1 MTNSDDDLNLD
12 DVDLAELDGAE
23 APDAADKSV
32 VLKQVDEIRDFVG
45 GLSMDDIKSGDW
57 FARLLKVSLAQYSE
71 QVTAEWFREKYPHL
85 PADAIVDARIKLAAK
100 YAGIEGGLSAAAY
113 TGAVAATIGSLGGAS
128 PLTAPAAVGSFVV
141 DLAYTTRLQLRLA
154 HDIAVLYGVPIDVN
168 DSEDLWKIIRI
179 ALLIK
184 SGEAGRGAVSKGV
197 PVVLRPVIK
206 KIFSGSTLTAVKSL
220 PVVGK
225 HLLQRNI
232 IKFSIPGVTV
242 PLSTAINYWTTK
254 SAGDYARSFFRTQA
268 QITEIVGRMMAKT
281 PHHEELLWATW
292 LVIQADGKVAEEEKL
307 LLHHVTSSI
316 SDRNPG
322 SVALVQLRETI
333 DADEAE
339 VLAKFEALDGDLQ
352 PLYECAV
359 LVAGTDGKTGKDELA
374 VLDRLAEACRVESP
388 THREATSGRD
398 FTAVRALGGRMAG
411 RFSKRKGERE
421 TPSDE

>member
-1 MTNSDDDLNLD
+1 MTNSNDELNLD

-32 VLKQVDEIRDFVG
+32 VIKQVDEIRDFVG

-168 DSEDLWKIIRI
+168 DSEDLWKLIRI

-232 IKFSIPGVTV
+232 IKFSIPRRDGS
-242 PLSTAINYWTTK
+242 PFHR
-254 SAGDYARSFFRTQA
+254 DQ
-268 QITEIVGRMMAKT
+268 
-281 PHHEELLWATW
+281 LLDDEVSRR
-292 LVIQADGKVAEEEKL
+292 LC
-307 LLHHVTSSI
+307 
-316 SDRNPG
+316 
-322 SVALVQLRETI
+322 ALVLPNAGPDHGNRRK
-333 DADEAE
+333 D
-339 VLAKFEALDGDLQ
+339 DGQD
-352 PLYECAV
+352 
-359 LVAGTDGKTGKDELA
+359 
-374 VLDRLAEACRVESP
+374 
-388 THREATSGRD
+388 
-398 FTAVRALGGRMAG
+398 TA
-411 RFSKRKGERE
+411 S
-421 TPSDE
+421 